1 MRSAAGDKG
10 RTGVSP
16 ASVPGEPEYFRHMGS
31 GYAKVGRLKVLS
43 LEAGG
48 TTAAMDLLIAG
59 GDGLFGIKIS
69 HDDALS
75 KFGPGILLHLETFEY
90 FHTETSAAFIETC
103 TYAENETLLGL
114 YPDRRRIVSY
124 LIGLGD
130 PIGNQVVR
138 ALPYLRSARRWV
150 AAHRPSV
157 ASAAGTAPS
166 DSICALVGNEHEREG
181 YGA

>member
-1 MRSAAGDKG
+1 MRSAADYKG
-10 RTGVSP
+10 RTGVSLT
-16 ASVPGEPEYFRHMGS
+16 SVPGEPEYFRAMCS
-31 GYAKVGRLKVLS
+31 GFAKVGRLKVLS

-69 HDDALS
+69 HDEAPS

-90 FHTETSAAFIETC
+90 FHTETSAACIDTC
-103 TYAENETLLGL
+103 TDAGNETLLGL

-124 LIGLGD
+124 RIGLGN

-138 ALPYLRSARRWV
+138 ALPYVRSARRWV
-150 AAHRPSV
+150 AARRPSV
-157 ASAAGTAPS
+157 ASAAQTAPS
-166 DSICALVGNEHEREG
+166 DSICALVGNGHEREG